1 MNVRKI
7 NSAEFDDVI
16 TQGIVV
22 VDFYA
27 EWCGPC
33 KMLAPVLENLASELN
48 DVLITKIN
56 VDENIAKAGEFN
68 VSGVPTLILFK
79 DGQEIDRKI
88 GFAAKPQLKAWIE
101 KHK

>member
-1 MNVRKI
+1 MKVRKI
-7 NSAEFDDVI
+7 NSAEFNEVI
-16 TQGIVV
+16 SNGTVV

-33 KMLAPVLENLASELN
+33 KMLAPVLEALAAEET

-79 DGQEIDRKI
+79 DGKEVDRKI
-88 GFAAKPQLKAWIE
+88 GFAAKPQLQSWIE

>member
-1 MNVRKI
+1 MNVKKI
-7 NSAEFDDVI
+7 NSEEFTNVI
-16 TQGIVV
+16 SKGTVV

-33 KMLAPVLENLASELN
+33 KMLAPVLEDLAKEVN

-56 VDENIAKAGEFN
+56 VDENINKAAQFN

-79 DGQEIDRKI
+79 DGKEVDRKI

-101 KHK
+101 NHK